1 MHGQEKIIK
10 NLRFHGLMP
19 ISHLLIQCLSVYMPW
34 SDNIPHKTISFS
46 CKEMLSMISEYSVF
60 LSQQEAD
67 KLVDHDG
74 ECALGYHGSSN
85 QVQLRAVVVQSV
97 HSIKY

>member
-1 MHGQEKIIK
+1 
-10 NLRFHGLMP
+10 
-19 ISHLLIQCLSVYMPW
+19 
-34 SDNIPHKTISFS
+34 
-46 CKEMLSMISEYSVF
+46 MISEYSVF

-74 ECALGYHGSSN
+74 EYALGYHGSSN